1 MNRNATNAVISI
13 LAALGVIVSWAHFIP
28 GTLELGFLGGWRSAF
43 LSPAFSVGLHWD
55 LIFSDLIVF
64 AMAIADRDRLGRR
77 YLAGTI
83 AMGLTLGVCAALAVY
98 AVGCRR
104 RGVRS

>member
-1 MNRNATNAVISI
+1 MNRNGPIII
-13 LAALGVIVSWAHFIP
+13 LAVLGVIVSWAYFIP
-28 GTLELGFLGGWRSAF
+28 TCLDLGFIGGWQSAF
-43 LSPAFSVGLHWD
+43 TSAAFSVGLHWD

-64 AMAIADRDRLGRR
+64 ALAIADRDRLGKG
-77 YLAGTI
+77 YLFGTI

-104 RGVRS
+104 HAPARL

>member
-1 MNRNATNAVISI
+1 MSRNGLIII
-13 LAALGVIVSWAHFIP
+13 LAALGVIVSWAYFIP
-28 GTLELGFLGGWRSAF
+28 GVLELGFIGGWQSAF
-43 LSPAFSVGLHWD
+43 TSPAFSVGLHWD

-64 AMAIADRDRLGRR
+64 AMAFADRDRLGKG
-77 YLAGTI
+77 YLVGTI

-104 RGVRS
+104 PALDRG